1 MQEWQPSAT
10 EIQGLAQLLQNS
22 ISSDSAVQASVVQQ
36 LAAFNSIP
44 DYNRYLG
51 YIFAM
56 GASYPSSVRAIA
68 GLTLKNNVKS
78 HYANISAHVFEYIL
92 YCCLVGT
99 SDAES
104 VVRSTAGTIMT
115 TLVTK
120 DFSHIHKILGK
131 LVENLDAPNI
141 PVVEVLFFKFNP
153 RDHYQH

>member
-1 MQEWQPSAT
+1 MQEWVPSAT

-22 ISSDSAVQASVVQQ
+22 ISSDSAVQASVVKQ
-36 LAAFNSIP
+36 LETFNSIP

-56 GASYPSSVRAIA
+56 GTSYSSPVRAIA
-68 GLTLKNNVKS
+68 GLTLKNNVKD
-78 HYANISAHVFEYIL
+78 HYTRLSPQVLEYVL
-92 YCCLVGT
+92 YCCLIGT
-99 SDAES
+99 SDAET

-131 LVENLDAPNI
+131 LVENLQVPNI
-141 PVVEVLFFKFNP
+141 PVVEVFI
-153 RDHYQH
+153 